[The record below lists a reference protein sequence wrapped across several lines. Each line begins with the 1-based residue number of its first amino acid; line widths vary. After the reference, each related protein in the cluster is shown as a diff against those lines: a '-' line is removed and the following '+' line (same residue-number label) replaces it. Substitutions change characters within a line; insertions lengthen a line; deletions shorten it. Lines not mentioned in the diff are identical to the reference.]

1 MAVPRRAP
9 ALSLPTITL
18 SPALVRHGV
27 FGLKAIAGV
36 LAGATVA
43 LAVMTYDTRPVA
55 VPAPAPVTPAAELFP
70 PGNVTIVY
78 RRLAAPKI
86 AARLEATKITARL
99 EETEQLELAGEGIDP
114 AQASYY
120 ERPVHTVS
128 YVNPEPARARSIFEV
143 TRAAISTV
151 LTKVG
156 AFVALR
162 PKESTDLEAPIP
174 PRPRSGS
181 IMNEVDDYLWE
192 VYQRL
197 PVKKDGTGD
206 FTWKDPAAARRMGLA
221 LQDYV
226 IGGMDPEFREQLY
239 HAGKAMDAAGLQWSM
254 LSAFR
259 DDYRQRLA
267 SGFKASVG
275 NSLHGGSR
283 RTGGYGH
290 GRAIDIAAADE
301 GTMEQVWHWID
312 AHGAKYG
319 LNRPMPGADP
329 AHIQQRGDYNRIAMN
344 LREARVGSATPVAAN
359 RAPDGRAVA
368 EVQVADP
375 PHWRRHKE
383 GRRRVASASR

>member
-1 MAVPRRAP
+1 AGPGKGRASVETDVWGDGRGTSRLTAQSVAVMRPPRRPHPQAYVAQAYAAPAYVGQPYVPQRRAPVPPALRRRQQAMAVPRRGP

-43 LAVMTYDTRPVA
+43 LAVMSYDTRPVV
-55 VPAPAPVTPAAELFP
+55 VPAPPPVTPAAELFP

-162 PKESTDLEAPIP
+162 PKESTDLDAPIP
-174 PRPRSGS
+174 PRRRSGS

-267 SGFKASVG
+267 SGF
-275 NSLHGGSR
+275 N
-283 RTGGYGH
+283 
-290 GRAIDIAAADE
+290 
-301 GTMEQVWHWID
+301 
-312 AHGAKYG
+312 
-319 LNRPMPGADP
+319 
-329 AHIQQRGDYNRIAMN
+329 
-344 LREARVGSATPVAAN
+344 
-359 RAPDGRAVA
+359 
-368 EVQVADP
+368 
-375 PHWRRHKE
+375 
-383 GRRRVASASR
+383 